1 VLKAPCYIVSDAHL
15 GVASPQIERS
25 FVSFLRGLAGEA
37 ASLIINGD
45 LFDFWFE
52 WKTVIPRRSFRALAA
67 LAEIRDAGVDILW
80 VAGNHDCWGGE
91 ILREDVGVDY
101 IVGPWNG
108 NLAGWN
114 VRIEH
119 GDGLRDREDRGYRM
133 IRPVMRHPLAI
144 KAFRAIHPD
153 WASKLA
159 HGSSNASRT
168 YRARDEGR
176 GLSSLAQRQL
186 EKDRDLDLLVY
197 GHSHVPALERMES
210 GGVFANAGSWL
221 DAPTFLRLT
230 DEAIELREWDG
241 SAQGACLNSIN
252 R

>member
-144 KAFRAIHPD
+144 RAFRAIHPD

-176 GLSSLAQRQL
+176 GLRSLAQRQL

-197 GHSHVPALERMES
+197 GHSHVPALERMDS